1 MSVFEA
7 GMMVCFGISWPIAAL
22 KTYRC
27 KCVSGKSIHFSML
40 ILLGYIFCITH
51 KILNSMDWVFWLYL
65 LNTAFLLI
73 DMALYWKYRHNKIP
87 VTEVVK

>member
-7 GMMVCFGISWPIAAL
+7 GMMICFGISWPVVAL

-27 KCVSGKSIHFSML
+27 KCVNGKSMHFSML
-40 ILLGYIFCITH
+40 ILLGYIFGITH

-73 DMALYWKYRHNKIP
+73 DMALYWRYRNNKVP
-87 VTEVVK
+87 VTAS